1 MQKNFKL
8 DYNPIYFM
16 ASLGNGGLV
25 VSVFMYLMFLIKHP
39 DAPIPTYDHAYAALI
54 GTNQSLA
61 VMTAFVLVAMLY
73 FSFQHLRTLF
83 LNQVAFNRFK
93 KTAAYDALKQSNNEV
108 SLMAI
113 PLTYAM
119 SMNVIFMVAV
129 IFIPG
134 LWSVIEYIFPF
145 ALLGFIAIAAYALKL
160 FLAYITRIMQNGGF
174 DFDSNNSFSQLLSS
188 FAFIMIAVGF
198 SSPAAMSSN
207 PAVYVIGLVGAIFF
221 SVLSLILLSL
231 YLVLGFRS
239 ILKNGI
245 AIENTPTIWMI
256 LPIMTVLGITI
267 VRVASGISHHLLHVE
282 LNPVVLFVIL
292 AVLVSI
298 QAISGLVGFALL
310 KKTNY
315 FADFVHGAKSS
326 AGSYSLIC
334 PGVGTV
340 VLGMFFIHW
349 GFVKTQIIS
358 QFSPLY
364 FALLLP
370 LLFIQIKTI
379 LVLIRLNKK
388 HLCQGGN
395 CEVNTETTVQA

>member
-188 FAFIMIAVGF
+188 FAFISVATSL
-198 SSPAAMSSN
+198 SSGMN
-207 PAVYVIGLVGAIFF
+207 
-221 SVLSLILLSL
+221 
-231 YLVLGFRS
+231 
-239 ILKNGI
+239 
-245 AIENTPTIWMI
+245 NT
-256 LPIMTVLGITI
+256 L
-267 VRVASGISHHLLHVE
+267 
-282 LNPVVLFVIL
+282 
-292 AVLVSI
+292 
-298 QAISGLVGFALL
+298 
-310 KKTNY
+310 
-315 FADFVHGAKSS
+315 
-326 AGSYSLIC
+326 
-334 PGVGTV
+334 
-340 VLGMFFIHW
+340 
-349 GFVKTQIIS
+349 
-358 QFSPLY
+358 
-364 FALLLP
+364 
-370 LLFIQIKTI
+370 
-379 LVLIRLNKK
+379 
-388 HLCQGGN
+388 
-395 CEVNTETTVQA
+395 